1 MERLLHFILL
11 MLVGLISVCN
21 TLPGSN
27 NVYNHND
34 DNKSSLPNNT
44 NEDTQ
49 SVNDKVILLTKQLGA
64 LSLRRRDDY
73 KMLEISLQKYVR
85 KNSLQLLDI
94 DIKNELNDLR

>member
-1 MERLLHFILL
+1 
-11 MLVGLISVCN
+11 MLGLISVCH

-27 NVYNHND
+27 NVYYHND
-34 DNKSSLPNNT
+34 DNKSSLPNNNP

-49 SVNDKVILLTKQLGA
+49 SVNDKVNLLTKQLGA

-94 DIKNELNDLR
+94 DIKKELNDLR